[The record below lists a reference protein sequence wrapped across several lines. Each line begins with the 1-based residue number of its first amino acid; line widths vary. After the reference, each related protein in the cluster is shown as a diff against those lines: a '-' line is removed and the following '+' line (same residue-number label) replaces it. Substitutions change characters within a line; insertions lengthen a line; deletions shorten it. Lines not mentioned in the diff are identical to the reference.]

1 MCAKTIFLFPLITF
15 YYPHPLFNFSFLHF
29 FLLLFLLGPG
39 ANGGKEGFGIV
50 KSFPPRLF
58 ILHGG
63 EGEEERF

>member
-1 MCAKTIFLFPLITF
+1 MQKLFSFFPYHILLPTPLFQLFFTLFP
-15 YYPHPLFNFSFLHF
+15 
-29 FLLLFLLGPG
+29 LLLFLLGPG